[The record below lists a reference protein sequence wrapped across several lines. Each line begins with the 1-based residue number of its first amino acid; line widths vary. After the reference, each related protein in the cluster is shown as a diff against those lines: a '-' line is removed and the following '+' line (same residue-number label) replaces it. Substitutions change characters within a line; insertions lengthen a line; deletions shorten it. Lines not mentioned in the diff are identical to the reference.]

1 MYVLVIIY
9 EIYFENTF
17 LFYYNPLYYH
27 FNL

>member
-17 LFYYNPLYYH
+17 LFYYNPLYFH
-27 FNL
+27 FNV